1 MKMKK
6 SLTTLAITL
15 ALGASTTA
23 FAAVATSADSFTD
36 VPKDHW
42 SYAAL
47 DELAKDGIIE
57 GYGDSTFQGNR
68 TMSRYEMATIVAK
81 AMDKVKSGSLGD
93 QALVEKLEKEY
104 GGELEALNKKV
115 DALDKKV
122 DETNTRI
129 DNVKLTGFVR
139 TQWDSDKTDGQGYDN
154 DRKRFYLDL
163 EGEMKVSNDWK
174 AKFQLEKNAHY
185 TSAYVTDADGKK
197 HNHSGRD
204 NNELDK
210 DHSGTISRIWVD
222 GTVAKDW
229 YVNIGRKWSGI
240 GYQNMLQGGETD
252 GIQFWHP
259 ISKDL
264 MVSGWSFEPTWDGA
278 DYTLYGVNVFGKIA
292 HNLELNVAYGKS
304 SEEKWFGDKYGSVD
318 LRTKLT
324 PTMQLTG
331 TYVWTDADDDNTDKA
346 VRLDYKGTNLK
357 NVGSFGAYTRYVNY
371 GAVGDIGHD
380 DEWGSLPSNMKGWI
394 FGVKYVPWENVEWE
408 TFYSKQKVNVN
419 STNDDRNLFR
429 TQVDFHF

>member
-15 ALGASTTA
+15 ALGAATTA

-57 GYGDSTFQGNR
+57 GYGDSKFQGNR
-68 TMSRYEMATIVAK
+68 MMSRYEMATIVAK

-104 GGELEALNKKV
+104 GSELEALNKKV

-122 DETNTRI
+122 DETNVRI
-129 DNVKLTGFVR
+129 DNVKITGFVR
-139 TQWDSDKTDGQGYDN
+139 TQWDSDDQGGNSNNGD
-154 DRKRFYLDL
+154 KRFYMDL
-163 EGEMKVSNDWK
+163 EGEMKVSDNWK
-174 AKFQLEKNAHY
+174 AKFQSETNRHY
-185 TSAYVTDADGKK
+185 SSINGKTHKGNDDTDT
-197 HNHSGRD
+197 
-204 NNELDK
+204 
-210 DHSGTISRIWVD
+210 GTFQRIWVD
-222 GTVAKDW
+222 GTIANDW

-240 GYQNMLQGGETD
+240 GYQNMLQGSETD
-252 GIQFWHP
+252 GVQLWHP

-264 MVSGWSFEPTWDGA
+264 MVSGWSFAPTWNGA
-278 DYTLYGVNVFGKIA
+278 DYTVYGANIFGKIA
-292 HNLELNVAYGKS
+292 HNLELNVAYGASNK
-304 SEEKWFGDKYGSVD
+304 EKWFGDKYGSAD
-318 LRTKLT
+318 LRTQLT
-324 PTMQLTG
+324 PTVKLTG
-331 TYVWTDADDDNTDKA
+331 TYVWTGADEDNTDKA

-357 NVGSFGAYTRYVNY
+357 NVGSFGAYTRFVNY
-371 GAVGDIGHD
+371 GANGDIGHD

-394 FGVKYVPWENVEWE
+394 FGVKYVPWQDVEWE
-408 TFYSKQKVNVN
+408 TLYSKQTINEN
-419 STNDDRNLFR
+419 STKDDRKLFR

>member
-1 MKMKK
+1 MKK
-6 SLTTLAITL
+6 SVTVLAITL
-15 ALGASTTA
+15 TLGASTTS
-23 FAAVATSADSFTD
+23 FAAAADSFND
-36 VPKDHW
+36 VPKNHW

-57 GYGDSTFQGNR
+57 GYEDGKFQGNR
-68 TMSRYEMATIVAK
+68 MMSRYEMATIVAK

-104 GGELEALNKKV
+104 GSELEAL
-115 DALDKKV
+115 DKKIDAV
-122 DETNTRI
+122 NARI
-129 DNVKLTGFVR
+129 DNVKMTGFVR
-139 TQWDSDKTDGQGYDN
+139 TQWDSDKTDGKGYNDDN
-154 DRKRFYLDL
+154 KRFYLDL
-163 EGEMKVSNDWK
+163 EGEMKVSDNWK

-185 TSAYVTDADGKK
+185 TSAFAMDAQGNK

-204 NNELDK
+204 TNEIDK

-222 GTVAKDW
+222 GTIANNW

-252 GIQFWHP
+252 GVQFWHP

-264 MVSGWSFEPTWDGA
+264 MVSGWCFAPTWDGA
-278 DYTLYGVNVFGKIA
+278 DYTLYGANAFGKIA
-292 HNLELNVAYGKS
+292 KNLELNIAYGESNK
-304 SEEKWFGDKYGSVD
+304 EKWFGDKYGSVD
-318 LRTKLT
+318 LRTQLT
-324 PTMQLTG
+324 PTVKLTG
-331 TYVWTDADDDNTDKA
+331 TYAWTGADEYNTDKA
-346 VRLDYKGTNLK
+346 VRLDYKGTNIK

-380 DEWGSLPSNMKGWI
+380 DEWGSLPSNMKGWVL
-394 FGVKYVPWENVEWE
+394 GAKYVPWENVEWE
-408 TFYSKQKVNVN
+408 TLYSKQKVNVN

-429 TQVDFHF
+429 TQLDFHF

>member
-1 MKMKK
+1 MKVKK
-6 SLTTLAITL
+6 SLSALAITL

-23 FAAVATSADSFTD
+23 FAAAADSFND

-57 GYGDSTFQGNR
+57 GYEDGKFQGNR
-68 TMSRYEMATIVAK
+68 MMSRYEMATIVAK

-104 GGELEALNKKV
+104 GSEL
-115 DALDKKV
+115 DALDKKIEAV
-122 DETNTRI
+122 NARI
-129 DNVKLTGFVR
+129 DNVKITGFVR
-139 TQWDSDKTDGQGYDN
+139 TQWDSDKTDGKGYNNDN
-154 DRKRFYLDL
+154 KRFYLDL
-163 EGEMKVSNDWK
+163 EGEMKISDNWK

-185 TSAYVTDADGKK
+185 TSAFTTDAQGNK

-204 NNELDK
+204 TNEIDK

-222 GTVAKDW
+222 GTIANNW

-264 MVSGWSFEPTWDGA
+264 MVSGWCFAPTWDGA
-278 DYTLYGVNVFGKIA
+278 DYTLYGANVFGKIA
-292 HNLELNVAYGKS
+292 NNLELNVAYGESNK
-304 SEEKWFGDKYGSVD
+304 EKWFGDKYGSVD
-318 LRTKLT
+318 LRTQLT
-324 PTMQLTG
+324 PTVKLTG
-331 TYVWTDADDDNTDKA
+331 TYAWTGADEYNTDKA

-394 FGVKYVPWENVEWE
+394 LGAKYVPWENVEWE
-408 TFYSKQKVNVN
+408 TLYSKQKVNVN
-419 STNDDRNLFR
+419 STNDDRTLFR
-429 TQVDFHF
+429 TQLDFHF

>member
-15 ALGASTTA
+15 ALGASSTA
-23 FAAVATSADSFTD
+23 FAATATSADSFTD

-47 DELAKDGIIE
+47 DELVKDGIIE
-57 GYGDSTFQGNR
+57 GYGDSTFKGNR

-122 DETNTRI
+122 DETNARI
-129 DNVKLTGFVR
+129 DNVKITGFVR
-139 TQWDSDKTDGQGYDN
+139 TQWDSDDN
-154 DRKRFYLDL
+154 DGKGVSNDKNKRFYMDL
-163 EGEMKVSNDWK
+163 EGEMKVADNWK
-174 AKFQLEKNAHY
+174 AKFQCETNRHY
-185 TSAYVTDADGKK
+185 SSYGGKTHK
-197 HNHSGRD
+197 G
-204 NNELDK
+204 LD
-210 DHSGTISRIWVD
+210 DSDTGTFQRIWVD
-222 GTVAKDW
+222 GTIANDW

-252 GIQFWHP
+252 GVQFWHP
-259 ISKDL
+259 VSKNL
-264 MVSGWSFEPTWDGA
+264 MVSGWSFAPTWDGA
-278 DYTLYGVNVFGKIA
+278 DFTLYGVNVFGKIA
-292 HNLELNVAYGKS
+292 KNLELNVAYGKS
-304 SEEKWFGDKYGSVD
+304 NEEKWFGDKYGSVD
-318 LRTKLT
+318 LRTQLT
-324 PTMQLTG
+324 PTVKLTG
-331 TYVWTDADDDNTDKA
+331 TYVWTGADENNTDKA

-357 NVGSFGAYTRYVNY
+357 NVGSFGAYTRFVNY
-371 GAVGDIGHD
+371 GANGDIGHD

-394 FGVKYVPWENVEWE
+394 FGVKYVPWQDVEWE
-408 TFYSKQKVNVN
+408 TLYSKQTINEN
-419 STNDDRNLFR
+419 STKDDRKLFR